1 MLYTHQRY
9 LIADRCW
16 LIYDLITN
24 TFSVPDSFHLEFPA
38 IAEIALAS
46 GYIEIRT
53 QIEEEYL
60 LHIHEE
66 YSFQANTIARVSY
79 SYNLLDVSQNNIIRA
94 DNLPHHRV
102 DYRNRK
108 LSHFPNHLHDER
120 GRICSFTG
128 EIADFFHQVKTR
140 L

>member
-1 MLYTHQRY
+1 MLSTHQRY

-24 TFSVPDSFHLEFPA
+24 TFSIPDSFHLEFPE

-46 GYIEIRT
+46 GYIEIRV
-53 QIEEEYL
+53 QIEKEHL
-60 LHIHEE
+60 LYIYEE
-66 YSFQANTIARVSY
+66 YSFQARTIVRVSY
-79 SYNLLDVSQNNIIRA
+79 SYNLLDATKNSIIRA
-94 DNLPHHRV
+94 DDVPHHQV
-102 DYRNRK
+102 DYRNQE
-108 LSHFPNHLHDER
+108 LSHFPNHLHDEK

-128 EIADFFHQVKTR
+128 EIDDFFHQVKIR